1 MITFCFGRTPFV
13 FSVSVCCFVL
23 FFVFCLFCFVFF
35 LFFFCFQIF
44 ILKLNL
50 RSKIGLTYAIAIVK
64 SCFAIF
70 VSDSV
75 VVLLLF
81 CLFIYFFFSI
91 FFSWLISDY

>member
-23 FFVFCLFCFVFF
+23 FFVFCLFVCCCFF
-35 LFFFCFQIF
+35 FQIF

-81 CLFIYFFFSI
+81 CLFIYLFFFL
-91 FFSWLISDY
+91 FFFLS